1 MAHGEQFFSCLFHSR
16 MFLCR
21 LSSCGVISRPVVRA
35 SAAARVSYIPR

>member
-1 MAHGEQFFSCLFHSR
+1 
-16 MFLCR
+16 MFLC